1 MTVTTKTIT
10 NISTT
15 IIQQSEK
22 KYNFISSLLAN
33 NNSSTSVPSIASRMD
48 TSTTTTVAAIK
59 KKTTN
64 NTTSKYKLFKP
75 WSHSQNSE
83 YKSLEK
89 ALARFQS
96 KDRHKVEILKTI
108 VIPWWN
114 LLITFLPEAAYT
126 DRTLYFECILINE
139 FEDLDQIG
147 PIPQLDVN
155 DTYMDIPLDI
165 ILTYR
170 TALMSTLYYA
180 IDRLNQK
187 GVYSNVISFC
197 ARVLA
202 ICFFKI
208 PGVGFALL
216 QALPVN
222 KSHIKRILKETIGD
236 EDESMELIR
245 TQNDKIALLFPSHLK
260 ILCYVN
266 LRTWWHQFENAKKI
280 WGEPPIEM
288 NGNWIRRW
296 QSDDSELFFS
306 FYKHYHIVLKS
317 YLNIP
322 NSIAFKS
329 MTPPFEYIIAPGYIH
344 LASFF
349 LLKIESLI
357 HRNIHTITTVIQFE
371 QPRGNLNNS
380 GNNSSNNN
388 SNNISPTT
396 NTINID
402 ATAIGMGS
410 LPATNIGVMLE
421 VASKRFVETMVAI
434 VENGYFQE
442 MCNVWIKAVV
452 RKTNMYDIEGLLD
465 FIDMLIVELD
475 ARDSIVMPIEL
486 STSSSVGSSNSSNDS
501 STALFSS
508 PSLTNIIDV
517 PFYISLIQILLNNSD
532 HTITILRTISFVYT
546 HFPLLTSQ
554 PNHLKHLVRDILL
567 NEQIF
572 EHMFCHWSRNI
583 RIYYMRL
590 LVWRVGRIVGKIGK
604 NNGKSFD
611 YTTLQT
617 RLENLKIC
625 FEFISNYSGV
635 RKDLV
640 NILQAKIEKNI
651 QEIKNYNEN
660 DQIKSYTQISSSISS
675 SSSINSYNH
684 VNNNGKQHRRK
695 ISLKEF
701 KALKSATNGKEIS
714 TATTIIQWMLTN
726 NQQKSID
733 SVPPSSS
740 LSLSST
746 TANAK
751 QIKQSK
757 SLMWHYSL
765 NRHVYASKAIFE
777 YEAVNQDYAEW
788 CGQIS
793 NLDDNN
799 KGNNSNNSD
808 YNINDYNSWI
818 EIRFPKLTVDYPKY
832 FGNGLVN
839 TMF

>member
-48 TSTTTTVAAIK
+48 TSTTTT
-59 KKTTN
+59 
-64 NTTSKYKLFKP
+64 P

-89 ALARFQS
+89 ALAR
-96 KDRHKVEILKTI
+96 
-108 VIPWWN
+108 WN

-126 DRTLYFECILINE
+126 DH
-139 FEDLDQIG
+139 QIG

-329 MTPPFEYIIAPGYIH
+329 MTPPFDHQHQNA
-344 LASFF
+344 F
-349 LLKIESLI
+349 KI
-357 HRNIHTITTVIQFE
+357 
-371 QPRGNLNNS
+371 
-380 GNNSSNNN
+380 
-388 SNNISPTT
+388 
-396 NTINID
+396 
-402 ATAIGMGS
+402 
-410 LPATNIGVMLE
+410 
-421 VASKRFVETMVAI
+421 
-434 VENGYFQE
+434 
-442 MCNVWIKAVV
+442 
-452 RKTNMYDIEGLLD
+452 
-465 FIDMLIVELD
+465 
-475 ARDSIVMPIEL
+475 
-486 STSSSVGSSNSSNDS
+486 
-501 STALFSS
+501 
-508 PSLTNIIDV
+508 
-517 PFYISLIQILLNNSD
+517 
-532 HTITILRTISFVYT
+532 
-546 HFPLLTSQ
+546 
-554 PNHLKHLVRDILL
+554 
-567 NEQIF
+567 
-572 EHMFCHWSRNI
+572 
-583 RIYYMRL
+583 
-590 LVWRVGRIVGKIGK
+590 
-604 NNGKSFD
+604 
-611 YTTLQT
+611 
-617 RLENLKIC
+617 
-625 FEFISNYSGV
+625 
-635 RKDLV
+635 
-640 NILQAKIEKNI
+640 
-651 QEIKNYNEN
+651 
-660 DQIKSYTQISSSISS
+660 
-675 SSSINSYNH
+675 
-684 VNNNGKQHRRK
+684 
-695 ISLKEF
+695 
-701 KALKSATNGKEIS
+701 
-714 TATTIIQWMLTN
+714 
-726 NQQKSID
+726 
-733 SVPPSSS
+733 
-740 LSLSST
+740 
-746 TANAK
+746 
-751 QIKQSK
+751 
-757 SLMWHYSL
+757 
-765 NRHVYASKAIFE
+765 
-777 YEAVNQDYAEW
+777 
-788 CGQIS
+788 
-793 NLDDNN
+793 
-799 KGNNSNNSD
+799 
-808 YNINDYNSWI
+808 
-818 EIRFPKLTVDYPKY
+818 
-832 FGNGLVN
+832 
-839 TMF
+839 